1 MTKQINPEVAES
13 THLRRLATELVK
25 ESEKDNQTLTS
36 DERSAMVDNII
47 DTLAQ
52 PVAILFQNVIDNEFA
67 FYAIAAGDDEDG
79 DDGEGDDDGDDDD
92 DDGDGEVL
100 EGDFTESS
108 DAA

>member
-1 MTKQINPEVAES
+1 MPKQINSEVAES

-25 ESEKDNQTLTS
+25 ESEKDNQVLTS
-36 DERSAMVDNII
+36 DERAAMVDNII

-67 FYAIAAGDDEDG
+67 FYAIAAGDDEGEGGEDEE
-79 DDGEGDDDGDDDD
+79 DDESGEGDAEVI
-92 DDGDGEVL
+92 DGEF
-100 EGDFTESS
+100 EEAS